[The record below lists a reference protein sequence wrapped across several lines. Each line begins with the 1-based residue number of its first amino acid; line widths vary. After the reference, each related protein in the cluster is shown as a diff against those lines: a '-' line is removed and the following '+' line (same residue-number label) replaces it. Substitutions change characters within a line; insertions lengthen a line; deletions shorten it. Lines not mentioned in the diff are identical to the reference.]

1 VIGVDELTT
10 SEHLDHHSFRSLRK
24 AHLMNIIG
32 RIAQT
37 VAAVWILNVWFNRFN
52 RDTGY
57 RGGGATNMREE
68 FEEYGLSEQQ
78 MYAVGATKVGLAV
91 LMLIGLFV
99 PKLVRPAS
107 IGLASFMLGA
117 IGMHIKVGDPI
128 KRSMP
133 AISVLTLSTVSA
145 ITADQRS

>member
-1 VIGVDELTT
+1 
-10 SEHLDHHSFRSLRK
+10 
-24 AHLMNIIG
+24 MNIIG

-37 VAAVWILNVWFNRFN
+37 AAALWILNVWFNRFN
-52 RDTGY
+52 KDTGY

-68 FEEYGLSEQQ
+68 FEEYGFSEQQ
-78 MYAVGATKVGLAV
+78 MYAVGATKVSLAV
-91 LMLIGLFV
+91 LMLVGHCV

-107 IGLASFMLGA
+107 IGLATFMLGA
-117 IGMHIKVGDPI
+117 IGMHIKVGDPL

-145 ITADQRS
+145 IAAGQRS